1 MDARG
6 RMWRRIAL
14 ALLLFALAVAKLEGR
29 IDYGDAAMAVLVA
42 FLIYASFLGLTRMKG
57 RTRFKPEDDED
68 GGIDWREEGG
78 GDADPEMLDGWAV
91 LVGDCAVFE
100 AKEIAGRL
108 EESGVGCRVE
118 TIRED
123 RSLSCTGH
131 CYFGNFGM
139 GTRMRILVPPS
150 EYERAK
156 RLVRS

>member
-1 MDARG
+1 MR
-6 RMWRRIAL
+6 
-14 ALLLFALAVAKLEGR
+14 
-29 IDYGDAAMAVLVA
+29 
-42 FLIYASFLGLTRMKG
+42 G
-57 RTRFKPEDDED
+57 RTRFKPEDDD
-68 GGIDWREEGG
+68 DAGIDWREEGG
-78 GDADPEMLDGWAV
+78 EDTDPEMLDGWAV

-108 EESGVGCRVE
+108 EESGVRCRVE